1 MNSRRE
7 LGQQGEALAA
17 AYLQAQGLT
26 IIERNW
32 RPTGTE
38 FAPLMRGE
46 LDIVAQD
53 GGTLVFVEVRSRH
66 GAVGTAEESVTPAKR
81 RQLLLLAQAYLASH
95 GMHEEQ
101 TDWRV
106 DVVALRFDTGS
117 DRASVNWLQAVGIDL

>member
-7 LGQQGEALAA
+7 LGQQGEALAV
-17 AYLQAQGLT
+17 AYLQAQGLA

-46 LDIVAQD
+46 LDIVAED

-66 GAVGTAEESVTPAKR
+66 GASGTAEESVTPAKR

-101 TDWRV
+101 ADWRV
-106 DVVALRFDTGS
+106 DVIALHFGPAGDH
-117 DRASVNWLQAVGIDL
+117 ASVNWLQAVGMD